1 MKKEI
6 LKQSEEIHKAQKDL
20 EELSTHLAF
29 DRKLDKG
36 QEIQGKV
43 TRKIHLPDS
52 DNSEQKGQLLEVN
65 DETALNYTI
74 PVSDEIEQ
82 NDQLLEVDDETSLK
96 YTVPTSNIFETLQNV
111 SEDGIHIKTKEEN
124 HVLNRNP
131 TKSKLDKKN
140 LTIEFIMDSHGHGLV
155 PQKIYRNKKLDVT
168 VLPQG
173 KKNFSGVIEHLEKSK
188 TPKHFIIGVG
198 CNDIDSRSIT
208 SATVKENV
216 NQILNSPP
224 KGSVMH
230 FLPVFERMKM
240 DDYNKRVAETN
251 TTIKELCKQKSD
263 SFFIEP
269 KGKSTP
275 FPSSS
280 EPNMYARDG
289 IHFNNLGKR
298 SLVRKIKAHLNPHL
312 GLKDYNHYEAP
323 LERPKQIRSENNR
336 QSWTSSGWGHIR
348 PKFERPRQQQG
359 KNRVRRLLEELLDI
373 V

>member
-36 QEIQGKV
+36 QEIQEKV
-43 TRKIHLPDS
+43 TSKIHLPDS

-65 DETALNYTI
+65 DETALKYTL

-131 TKSKLDKKN
+131 SKSNLDKKN
-140 LTIEFIMDSHGHGLV
+140 LTIELIMDSHGHGLV
-155 PQKIYRNKKLDVT
+155 PQKIYRNKKFDVT
-168 VLPQG
+168 VLPQR

-198 CNDIDSRSIT
+198 CNDINSRSIT

-280 EPNMYARDG
+280 EPNMYA
-289 IHFNNLGKR
+289 
-298 SLVRKIKAHLNPHL
+298 
-312 GLKDYNHYEAP
+312 
-323 LERPKQIRSENNR
+323 
-336 QSWTSSGWGHIR
+336 
-348 PKFERPRQQQG
+348 
-359 KNRVRRLLEELLDI
+359 
-373 V
+373 

>member
-1 MKKEI
+1 MS
-6 LKQSEEIHKAQKDL
+6 Q
-20 EELSTHLAF
+20 T
-29 DRKLDKG
+29 
-36 QEIQGKV
+36 EIQ
-43 TRKIHLPDS
+43 
-52 DNSEQKGQLLEVN
+52 
-65 DETALNYTI
+65 
-74 PVSDEIEQ
+74 Q
-82 NDQLLEVDDETSLK
+82 NQTW
-96 YTVPTSNIFETLQNV
+96 
-111 SEDGIHIKTKEEN
+111 
-124 HVLNRNP
+124 
-131 TKSKLDKKN
+131 
-140 LTIEFIMDSHGHGLV
+140 TIEFIMDSHGHGLV

-208 SATVKENV
+208 SATVTENV
-216 NQILNSPP
+216 NHILNSPP

-230 FLPVFERMKM
+230 FLPVFERVKK

-251 TTIKELCKQKSD
+251 KTIKELCKQKSD

-269 KGKSTP
+269 KGISTP

-280 EPNMYARDG
+280 EPKMYARDG
-289 IHFNNLGKR
+289 IHFNNLEKR

-312 GLKDYNHYEAP
+312 GLKDYNQYEAP
-323 LERPKQIRSENNR
+323 WERSKQLRSENNR